1 MAKRFSFPLEAVLK
15 VRKQQQDEK
24 KRSVA
29 ERLREMSKLQS
40 HLMSRNEQIASEI
53 RKTRDNAVHAHLDVS
68 EMSRRRF
75 WISHLQRGLLET
87 EFQIRTLEQ
96 QLDKDR
102 QVLAE
107 ATKECKVV
115 EKLKERRFEEYSKE
129 MQRQET
135 LEADELAINRYLQQR
150 REGAK

>member
-1 MAKRFSFPLEAVLK
+1 M
-15 VRKQQQDEK
+15 
-24 KRSVA
+24 
-29 ERLREMSKLQS
+29 
-40 HLMSRNEQIASEI
+40 
-53 RKTRDNAVHAHLDVS
+53 
-68 EMSRRRF
+68 
-75 WISHLQRGLLET
+75 
-87 EFQIRTLEQ
+87 
-96 QLDKDR
+96 DKDR

-115 EKLKERRFEEYSKE
+115 EKLKERKFEEYSKE

>member
-15 VRKQQQDEK
+15 VRKQHQDEK
-24 KRSVA
+24 KRTVA
-29 ERLREMSKLQS
+29 ERLREVSRLQS
-40 HLMSRNEQIASEI
+40 NLMSLNEQIASES
-53 RKTRDNAVHAHLDVS
+53 RKTCDNAVHAHLDVS

-87 EFQIRTLEQ
+87 EFQIRALER

-115 EKLKERRFEEYSKE
+115 EKLKERKFEEYSEE

-150 REGAK
+150 RAGAK